1 MSILFLFA
9 ICYFAQFIKL
19 NSKSN
24 FKTEHSTNVLV
35 HKNNQWIS
43 SVTKEKE
50 NIPYWTKTSIC
61 ENVLSQSDLHMT
73 SPISSIVTLLN
84 SKDGV
89 VTVQINAYN
98 GFNIP
103 KEDGGDLF
111 VLWAEQTS
119 DDGRVAGEITDHRN
133 GSYLGSVKLYWTG
146 ETIIRVKL
154 VSTIENF
161 CIRRISIIRYGDS
174 AFVMQ
179 RPLGIIGTFHT
190 NRTLEKTRCGNEP
203 NLYGYDRKCN
213 FTLLNDNNPWYCGA
227 PQERILKCSHIHDF
241 TMLQFNQ
248 TSFLTSSDNIE
259 TIKMMGHGELKG
271 DVEVETNTSF
281 TIQRNVPCNRIPR
294 ERSWSYNQP
303 SGHYINGTWH
313 NKNCKNT
320 ILFDNITYRKCFR
333 NKTIAMFGDST
344 IRGYVDFF
352 MTEVM
357 HLPKV
362 NWIYFRSENW
372 TFHPPA
378 NFENHGI
385 KLSFKSHEMP
395 LYGFNVPAQGI
406 TSVPTEIIKLAKGDI
421 LGENLVLI
429 MTYCPHLQ
437 AFSPELFRFKMRR
450 LASAIEV
457 LLKAKPKATVF
468 IKGPYLFFQD
478 SRWFDARVSLI
489 QKDIMFDE
497 FKALRRKVFYL
508 DIWSITVAHNSEDKH
523 PGNQAFDSQ
532 IQQLMSYLC
541 SK

>member
-1 MSILFLFA
+1 MFILFLFA

-19 NSKSN
+19 NSKSS
-24 FKTEHSTNVLV
+24 FKTEHSTNVIV

-50 NIPYWTKTSIC
+50 NIPYWTKNSIC

-73 SPISSIVTLLN
+73 NPINSIVTLLN
-84 SKDGV
+84 SKDGI
-89 VTVQINAYN
+89 VTVLINAYN
-98 GFNIP
+98 GFNKP
-103 KEDGGDLF
+103 KEGGGDLF

-174 AFVMQ
+174 AFAMQ

-203 NLYGYDRKCN
+203 NLYGYDTKCN

-248 TSFLTSSDNIE
+248 KSFLTSSDNIE
-259 TIKMMGHGELKG
+259 TIKMMGHGELKME
-271 DVEVETNTSF
+271 VEVETNTSF
-281 TIQRNVPCNRIPR
+281 IIQRNVPCNRISR
-294 ERSWSYNQP
+294 EQSWNYNQP
-303 SGHYINGTWH
+303 SGHCINGTWQ

-320 ILFDNITYRKCFR
+320 ISFENKSYRKCCR
-333 NKTIAMFGDST
+333 NKTIAMYGDST

-385 KLSFKSHEMP
+385 KLSFRSHEMP

-406 TSVPTEIIKLAKGDI
+406 TSVPAEIIKLAKGKI
-421 LGENLVLI
+421 LGEHLVLI

-437 AFSPELFRFKMRR
+437 AFSPDLFRSKMRR

-478 SRWFDARVSLI
+478 TRWFDVRVSLI